1 MVGNKL
7 IVIDTAAWIW
17 LASDPGKLSKAARS
31 VIADHPT
38 ALVSAISAWE
48 VGMLVAKSRIRLD
61 RPVDRW
67 VDEALR
73 LEGVESAPIDHRIGV
88 LATLLPG
95 EAPSDP
101 ADRLIVAT
109 ALERGC
115 PLVTPDRRLLEYP
128 FCPTI
133 W

>member
-1 MVGNKL
+1 MDGDAL

-17 LASDPGKLSKAARS
+17 LVADPGKLSKAARS
-31 VIADHPT
+31 AVDSHST

-73 LEGVESAPIDHRIGV
+73 IDGVEPAPIDHRIGA

-95 EAPSDP
+95 EAPSDL

-115 PLVTPDRRLLEYP
+115 PLVTPDRGLLAYP
-128 FCPTI
+128 FCPTV